1 MPPVPAPMQDSVL
14 AVLRAVREAG
24 LGRINRTTLI
34 KLVYLLD
41 CLHAETNEGGTASG
55 SAWYFHSYGPF
66 ATDLVGAVGEMASRG
81 IIHDYSA
88 EHRDQEYTQYWLG
101 EFPLGPALSDVGLAP
116 AQAARFGSLIRKF
129 RQDLSGLLDH
139 TYFKTLPMQVATPGQ
154 NIDFSVLRGVGE
166 VKPHHQVGITDQEK
180 LMKILQLG
188 ASLERR
194 YADLEGNARA
204 IAAHRPIYDR
214 AYSEGMTAMDA
225 ELQNEPDI
233 QFTALLS

>member
-1 MPPVPAPMQDSVL
+1 MQDAVL

-24 LGRINRTTLI
+24 VGRVNRTTLI

-41 CLHAETNEGGTASG
+41 CLHAETHEGGTASG
-55 SAWYFHSYGPF
+55 SAWYFYSYGPF
-66 ATDLVGAVGEMASRG
+66 AADLVGVIGEMVSRG
-81 IIHDYSA
+81 TIHDYSA

-101 EFPLGPALSDVGLAP
+101 EFPPGPALSDVGLAP

-139 TYFKTLPMQVATPGQ
+139 TYFKTLPMQLATPGQ

-166 VKPHHQVGITDQEK
+166 VKLHHQVGITDQAK
-180 LMKILQLG
+180 LLRILQLG
-188 ASLERR
+188 ASLERK
-194 YADLEGNARA
+194 YADSEGSARA
-204 IAAHRPIYDR
+204 MAAHRPIYDR
-214 AYSEGMTAMDA
+214 AYSEGMAGMDA
-225 ELQNEPDI
+225 ALLNEPDI

>member
-1 MPPVPAPMQDSVL
+1 MPPVPVPMQDAVL

-41 CLHAETNEGGTASG
+41 CLHAETHEGETASG
-55 SAWYFHSYGPF
+55 SAWYFYSYGPF
-66 ATDLVGAVGEMASRG
+66 ATNLVGAVGEMANRG

-139 TYFKTLPMQVATPGQ
+139 TYFKTLPMRVAKPGQ
-154 NIDFSVLRGVGE
+154 NIDFSVLRGVGD
-166 VKPHHQVGITDQEK
+166 VKPHHQVGITDQTK
-180 LMKILQLG
+180 LMRILQLG
-188 ASLERR
+188 TSLERK

-204 IAAHRPIYDR
+204 MAAHRPIYDR
-214 AYSEGMTAMDA
+214 AYRDGMAAMDA
-225 ELQNEPDI
+225 ELQDESDI
-233 QFTALLS
+233 QFTAHLS

>member
-1 MPPVPAPMQDSVL
+1 MQDSVL

-41 CLHAETNEGGTASG
+41 CLHAETHEGGTASG
-55 SAWYFHSYGPF
+55 SAWYFYSYGPF
-66 ATDLVGAVGEMASRG
+66 AADLVGAVGEMASRG

-88 EHRDQEYTQYWLG
+88 EHRDKEYTQYWLG
-101 EFPLGPALSDVGLAP
+101 EFPLGPALSDVGLPP

-139 TYFKTLPMQVATPGQ
+139 TYFKTLPMQLGTPGQ
-154 NIDFSVLRGVGE
+154 NIDFSVLRGVGQ
-166 VKPHHQVGITDQEK
+166 VKPHHQVGITDQTK
-180 LMKILQLG
+180 LLRILQLG
-188 ASLERR
+188 ASLERK
-194 YADLEGNARA
+194 YADLVGNARA
-204 IAAHRPIYDR
+204 MSAHRPIYDR

-225 ELQNEPDI
+225 ELPNEPGI

>member
-1 MPPVPAPMQDSVL
+1 MQDVIL
-14 AVLRAVREAG
+14 AVLRVVREAG

-34 KLVYLLD
+34 KLIYLLD
-41 CLHAETNEGGTASG
+41 CLHAETHEGETASG
-55 SAWYFHSYGPF
+55 SAWYFYSYGPF
-66 ATDLVGAVGEMASRG
+66 ATDLVGAVSEMASRG

-88 EHRDQEYTQYWLG
+88 EYGDQEYTQYWLG
-101 EFPLGPALSDVGLAP
+101 EFPLGPTLSDVGLAP

-139 TYFKTLPMQVATPGQ
+139 TYFKTLPMQLATPGQ

-166 VKPHHQVGITDQEK
+166 VKPHHQVGITDQTR
-180 LMKILQLG
+180 LMRILQLG
-188 ASLERR
+188 ANLERK

-204 IAAHRPIYDR
+204 MAAHRPIYDR
-214 AYSEGMTAMDA
+214 AYSDGMTAMDA

>member
-1 MPPVPAPMQDSVL
+1 MQDVIL

-24 LGRINRTTLI
+24 LGRITRTTLI
-34 KLVYLLD
+34 KLIYLLD
-41 CLHAETNEGGTASG
+41 CLHAETHGGRTASG
-55 SAWYFHSYGPF
+55 SAWYFYSYGPY
-66 ATDLVGAVGEMASRG
+66 ASDLAGAVGEMASRG

-88 EHRDQEYTQYWLG
+88 EHGDQEYTQYWLG

-139 TYFKTLPMQVATPGQ
+139 TYFKTLPMRLATPGQ

-166 VKPHHQVGITDQEK
+166 VKPHHQVGITNQTR
-180 LMKILQLG
+180 LMRILQLG
-188 ASLERR
+188 ANLERK

-204 IAAHRPIYDR
+204 MAAHCPIYDR

-225 ELQNEPDI
+225 ELQNEPDF

>member
-1 MPPVPAPMQDSVL
+1 MQDAVL

-24 LGRINRTTLI
+24 VGRINRTTLI

-41 CLHAETNEGGTASG
+41 CLHAETHEGGTASG
-55 SAWYFHSYGPF
+55 SAWYFYSYGPF
-66 ATDLVGAVGEMASRG
+66 AADLVGVIGEMVSRG
-81 IIHDYSA
+81 TIHDYSA

-101 EFPLGPALSDVGLAP
+101 EFPLGPTLSDVGLAP
-116 AQAARFGSLIRKF
+116 AQAARFGSLVRKF

-139 TYFKTLPMQVATPGQ
+139 AYFKTLPMQLATPGQ

-166 VKPHHQVGITDQEK
+166 VKPHHQVGIMDQAK
-180 LMKILQLG
+180 LLRILQLG
-188 ASLERR
+188 ASLERK
-194 YADLEGNARA
+194 YAESEGNVRA
-204 IAAHRPIYDR
+204 MAAHRLIYDR

-225 ELQNEPDI
+225 ELLNEPDI